1 MKDLNEM
8 TNSELLSTLMLHR
21 DNLLLIKRRTL
32 DEKDDFIIDS
42 LNKLFDE
49 EEKEYNYY
57 LTEVFRRMEG
67 HKRWH
72 VKNALLMKIHIVKY
86 VK

>member
-67 HKRWH
+67 HKR
-72 VKNALLMKIHIVKY
+72 
-86 VK
+86 

>member
-1 MKDLNEM
+1 MKTATEM
-8 TNSELLSTLMLHR
+8 TNSELLATLMLHR

-49 EEKEYNYY
+49 EEKEYNVF
-57 LTEVFRRMEG
+57 LKEVFRRMEG
-67 HKRWH
+67 HRK
-72 VKNALLMKIHIVKY
+72 
-86 VK
+86 

>member
-49 EEKEYNYY
+49 EEKEYNYF
-57 LTEVFRRMEG
+57 LTEVYRRMEAR
-67 HKRWH
+67 K
-72 VKNALLMKIHIVKY
+72 
-86 VK
+86 

>member
-1 MKDLNEM
+1 MKTATEM

-32 DEKDDFIIDS
+32 DEEYEAVKSQLED
-42 LNKLFDE
+42 LYDE

-67 HKRWH
+67 HRK
-72 VKNALLMKIHIVKY
+72 
-86 VK
+86 

>member
-42 LNKLFDE
+42 LNKLYDE
-49 EEKEYNYY
+49 EEKEYNYF
-57 LTEVFRRMEG
+57 LTEVYRRMEAR
-67 HKRWH
+67 K
-72 VKNALLMKIHIVKY
+72 
-86 VK
+86 